1 MLESVVVLLTT
12 YSAKLT
18 QIVINNNRLIIIKIT
33 THRVTRID
41 NVFEV
46 CVNSKTY
53 SKEKQSKKVVFL
65 VINIH

>member
-33 THRVTRID
+33 IHRVIRID

-46 CVNSKTY
+46 CVNIETY

>member
-12 YSAKLT
+12 YSTKLT
-18 QIVINNNRLIIIKIT
+18 QIVINNNRLIMIKIT
-33 THRVTRID
+33 TDRVIRID

-46 CVNSKTY
+46 CVNSEMY